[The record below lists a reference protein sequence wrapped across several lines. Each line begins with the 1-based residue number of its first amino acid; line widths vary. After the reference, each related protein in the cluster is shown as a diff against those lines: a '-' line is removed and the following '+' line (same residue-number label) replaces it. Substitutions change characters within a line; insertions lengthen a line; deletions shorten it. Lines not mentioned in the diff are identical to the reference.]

1 MASMSAG
8 GRSEN
13 MRLLRR
19 AAMMAVF
26 RKPLRDDDGAGGTAP
41 NSHRG
46 LRLIKV
52 IERAAGYILPMK
64 TPSPLELDVRALVAR
79 QRPPLPAIQQA
90 IAQLEPGQ
98 ALRLIA
104 PFEPV

>member
-1 MASMSAG
+1 M
-8 GRSEN
+8 
-13 MRLLRR
+13 
-19 AAMMAVF
+19 
-26 RKPLRDDDGAGGTAP
+26 
-41 NSHRG
+41 
-46 LRLIKV
+46 
-52 IERAAGYILPMK
+52 IERAAGYILRMN

-104 PFEPV
+104 PFEPVPLYEFMQARGFSHMTTETEPGVWTVVFSR